1 MKLLEENLGKTFS
14 DMNHS
19 NVLLG
24 QSPKAKEIKVKVNKW
39 DQIKFISSAQYRMKG
54 NMKRKGLAIIL
65 AFCFTCNNKKS
76 RLRYATGTLE
86 LVT

>member
-39 DQIKFISSAQYRMKG
+39 DQIKFISSAKYRMKG
-54 NMKRKGLAIIL
+54 NMKRKMKTYKWGENI
-65 AFCFTCNNKKS
+65 CK
-76 RLRYATGTLE
+76 
-86 LVT
+86 

>member
-14 DMNHS
+14 GMNHS

-39 DQIKFISSAQYRMKG
+39 DQIKFIS
-54 NMKRKGLAIIL
+54 
-65 AFCFTCNNKKS
+65 FCT
-76 RLRYATGTLE
+76 
-86 LVT
+86 V

>member
-14 DMNHS
+14 GMNHS

-39 DQIKFISSAQYRMKG
+39 DQIKFISFCTVQDERKHEKKDEKKTY
-54 NMKRKGLAIIL
+54 KRGENICK
-65 AFCFTCNNKKS
+65 
-76 RLRYATGTLE
+76 
-86 LVT
+86 